1 LCPARQNVLR
11 EDDLVLGNGCRSPP
25 SYINGV
31 VAVPLNC
38 LLLLASH
45 ASVMGKFKA
54 NPAVLFFQTT
64 HHYALFVRDTERTFT
79 LDFCPLRAS

>member
-1 LCPARQNVLR
+1 
-11 EDDLVLGNGCRSPP
+11 
-25 SYINGV
+25 
-31 VAVPLNC
+31 
-38 LLLLASH
+38 
-45 ASVMGKFKA
+45 MGKFKA